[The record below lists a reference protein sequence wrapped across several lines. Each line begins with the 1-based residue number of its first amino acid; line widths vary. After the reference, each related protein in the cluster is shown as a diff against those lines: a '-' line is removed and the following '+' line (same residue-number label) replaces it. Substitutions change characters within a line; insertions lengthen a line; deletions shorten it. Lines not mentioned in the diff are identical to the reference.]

1 MAVSWSCHH
10 ATRYFAGCFK
20 FIFLL
25 FCRLFAFVVSVH
37 FGFIW
42 LSSLVWDCRTGGF
55 SRVCVCCALSSVFL
69 FKSCRFI
76 IGIYG
81 LFFLLSLEIYGKSIQ
96 GIVFQGKVVGQ
107 IAPIYKL
114 LVFVQLSA
122 KMSTLAHI
130 HSHTNFYK
138 EFAHKVGRPAQLSC
152 KTAYSFRPC
161 YKITQFKGRRNDDT
175 FMEED
180 EKQISDLQSE
190 LIRSWLFQRER
201 FFNIGYPYI
210 FIYTKREGSER
221 FVTSLQRQEN
231 TLINLRRELSWEGA
245 VVYALIVWEL
255 VPNLRRLNILRLL
268 LHTSADSLPLQKR
281 FGIVECSTGIN
292 PGGKA
297 MQAI

>member
-1 MAVSWSCHH
+1 MLLDILQAVLS
-10 ATRYFAGCFK
+10 
-20 FIFLL
+20 L
-25 FCRLFAFVVSVH
+25 FFYCFVVCLLL
-37 FGFIW
+37 
-42 LSSLVWDCRTGGF
+42 LSLFTLDLSDYLRLSEIVELEDLVA
-55 SRVCVCCALSSVFL
+55 SVCCALSSVFL

-190 LIRSWLFQRER
+190 LIRS
-201 FFNIGYPYI
+201 
-210 FIYTKREGSER
+210 
-221 FVTSLQRQEN
+221 
-231 TLINLRRELSWEGA
+231 
-245 VVYALIVWEL
+245 
-255 VPNLRRLNILRLL
+255 
-268 LHTSADSLPLQKR
+268 
-281 FGIVECSTGIN
+281 
-292 PGGKA
+292 
-297 MQAI
+297 